1 MEKRQ
6 KIPRQKVIKQMTN
19 TQNPAKMGAK
29 ISDQFVPQRGC
40 KYKVRWDLKKGGG
53 DFRKNRRREH
63 STGGKIGIEQTATIK
78 S

>member
-29 ISDQFVPQRGC
+29 ISDQLVPQRRC
-40 KYKVRWDLKKGGG
+40 KYKVRWDLKKRGGG
-53 DFRKNRRREH
+53 IFTRIGGE
-63 STGGKIGIEQTATIK
+63 STPLVAKLE
-78 S
+78 